1 MRNFNQSFEENTIS
15 EEEFVYDSLQ
25 NKELFKILS
34 KTNVKS
40 LHLAN
45 EVEKDWDEPDE
56 EFIKVIITD
65 GKNDVDLEDKI
76 EQNLR
81 SCQNER
87 KEAWF

>member
-1 MRNFNQSFEENTIS
+1 MVRRNVQAIMRTYNQSFEEDTIS

-65 GKNDVDLEDKI
+65 GKSGNDLEDT
-76 EQNLR
+76 
-81 SCQNER
+81 
-87 KEAWF
+87 KE

>member
-1 MRNFNQSFEENTIS
+1 MRTYNQSFEEDTIS

-65 GKNDVDLEDKI
+65 GKSGNDLEDT
-76 EQNLR
+76 
-81 SCQNER
+81 
-87 KEAWF
+87 KE

>member
-1 MRNFNQSFEENTIS
+1 MRTYNQSYEEDTIS

-65 GKNDVDLEDKI
+65 GKNEIDLEDK
-76 EQNLR
+76 
-81 SCQNER
+81 NE
-87 KEAWF
+87 